1 MIQLTTHPLVQLRSL
16 VGLARV
22 VCSVVNASPKGAV
35 SAEIS
40 SAEPSICHYLMVN
53 PCVSRKK
60 RKKHVVYTINT
71 FVKNL
76 MSIDMLEQMCAYCS
90 SFILYFTTKSGMIIS
105 RALKDP

>member
-1 MIQLTTHPLVQLRSL
+1 MCLVEGSHQPVSDTKRK
-16 VGLARV
+16 
-22 VCSVVNASPKGAV
+22 KG
-35 SAEIS
+35 
-40 SAEPSICHYLMVN
+40 
-53 PCVSRKK
+53 KK

-105 RALKDP
+105 RALKDPWNLSTLLWCVVQAHMDSKLYFLLKTTEWGR